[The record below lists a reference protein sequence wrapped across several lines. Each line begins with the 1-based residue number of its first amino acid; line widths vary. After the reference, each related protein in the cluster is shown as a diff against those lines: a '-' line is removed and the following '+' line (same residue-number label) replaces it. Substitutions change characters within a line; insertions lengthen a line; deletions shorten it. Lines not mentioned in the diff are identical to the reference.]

1 MLNKLRMLYEK
12 TTMKWSLN
20 TSYYFLIL
28 VLLFLIYGFHT
39 ANTGSYI
46 YNDF

>member
-1 MLNKLRMLYEK
+1 MINRLKMFYEK
-12 TTMKWSLN
+12 TTMKWLLN
-20 TSYYFLIL
+20 TSYYFVIL
-28 VLLFLIYGFHT
+28 LLLFLIYGFHT